1 MSKIPVKL
9 SILGKQFYDGQDPD
23 VIELVT
29 EGVMERQK
37 QVWAISYEESD
48 LTGLEGVTTVF
59 RVGPR
64 GVSLKRTGKLQS
76 QMIFMEGFR
85 HESLYQMEIGALMV
99 AVQAQK
105 VRSTLTESGGT
116 VDINYTIEIEDSAQG
131 VVEYHLDV
139 KPI

>member
-9 SILGKQFYDGQDPD
+9 SILGKQFYDGQEPD

-29 EGVMERQK
+29 EGIMERRNH
-37 QVWAISYEESD
+37 VWAISYEESD

-64 GVSLKRTGKLQS
+64 GVSLKRSGKLQS

-85 HESLYQMEIGALMV
+85 HESLYQMEIGTLMV

-116 VDINYTIEIEDSAQG
+116 VDINYNIEIEDSAQG